1 MTQPV
6 RSEDTLLA
14 LAAHLSWIVALPIVV
29 PLVIYLVRGNVP
41 FVREHAAEAI
51 NFHITMTIYATIGAV
66 LVLLIVGLFVLIAL
80 GIFFLVCSV
89 LAAIA
94 AGNGRRFRYPLT
106 LHLLR

>member
-14 LAAHLSWIVALPIVV
+14 LASHLSWIVGLPILV

-41 FVREHAAEAI
+41 FVREHAAEAV
-51 NFHITMTIYATIGAV
+51 NFHITTAIYAAV
-66 LVLLIVGLFVLIAL
+66 GVVLLVVVVGLFVLAAVGL
-80 GIFFLVCSV
+80 FFLVCSV
-89 LAAIA
+89 LAAVA
-94 AGNGRRFRYPLT
+94 AGNGRRFRYPAT